1 MYICPWKHY
10 FIFSSVW
17 YGERE
22 DVQSSHRA
30 LKRPS
35 DTRFSR
41 VIWAS
46 ACIGTPLCQ
55 LDQTL
60 KTADPCL
67 FQSPLSLRGIE
78 LGSFRSL
85 VTRLQ
90 VSY

>member
-1 MYICPWKHY
+1 MSSWKHY

-46 ACIGTPLCQ
+46 ACIGTPLYQ

-60 KTADPCL
+60 RTADLPAFFKVRCPKGE
-67 FQSPLSLRGIE
+67 SSSAHSEVWLRD
-78 LGSFRSL
+78 
-85 VTRLQ
+85 
-90 VSY
+90 